1 MQNFLWVL
9 VSIIAYVGG
18 LLIVMRMTPRL
29 LSHSFD
35 EMFFMGAAALDILGA
50 LLAFGAIVLTFAL
63 FNGAFPIRVLNF
75 LLLVGILLVTMRIA
89 LYCIRP
95 RTGASTVSRALTG
108 GYGFF
113 LAAASV
119 FYIVQIFISK

>member
-1 MQNFLWVL
+1 MQDFLWIM
-9 VSIIAYVGG
+9 VSIIAYGGG
-18 LLIVMRMTPRL
+18 LLIIVRMTPRL

-63 FNGAFPIRVLNF
+63 FNGAFAIRVLNF
-75 LLLVGILLVTMRIA
+75 LLLVGILGVTVRTA

-95 RTGASTVSRALTG
+95 RMGVSVVSRVLTG

-113 LAAASV
+113 LAAASI
-119 FYIVQIFISK
+119 FYIAQLFISK

>member
-9 VSIIAYVGG
+9 VSLVAYVGG
-18 LLIVMRMTPRL
+18 LVIVVRVTPSL
-29 LSHSFD
+29 LSHTFD
-35 EMFFMGAAALDILGA
+35 EMFFMGGAALDILGA
-50 LLAFGAIVLTFAL
+50 LLAFGAIVLTFAM
-63 FNGAFPIRVLNF
+63 FNGAFPVRVLNF
-75 LLLVGILLVTMRIA
+75 LLLLGVLAVAVRTA

-95 RTGASTVSRALTG
+95 RVGTTAVSRALTG

-113 LAAASV
+113 LAVASV

>member
-1 MQNFLWVL
+1 MQDFLWVL

-18 LLIVMRMTPRL
+18 LVIVMRMTPRL

-75 LLLVGILLVTMRIA
+75 LLLVGILLITARTA
-89 LYCIRP
+89 FYCIRP
-95 RTGASTVSRALTG
+95 RTGASAVSRALTG
-108 GYGFF
+108 GYGIF
-113 LAAASV
+113 LAAASI
-119 FYIVQIFISK
+119 FYMVQLFVSK

>member
-1 MQNFLWVL
+1 
-9 VSIIAYVGG
+9 
-18 LLIVMRMTPRL
+18 MTPRL
-29 LSHSFD
+29 LSHTFD

-75 LLLVGILLVTMRIA
+75 LLLLGILLVTARTA

-95 RTGASTVSRALTG
+95 RAGASAVSRALTG

-119 FYIVQIFISK
+119 FYIVQIFVSK

>member
-1 MQNFLWVL
+1 MQSFLWIL
-9 VSIIAYVGG
+9 LSIIAYVGG
-18 LLIVMRMTPRL
+18 LIIIMRMTPRL
-29 LSHSFD
+29 LLHTFD

-50 LLAFGAIVLTFAL
+50 LLAFGAIVLTFSL

-75 LLLVGILLVTMRIA
+75 LLLLGILVVTARTA

-95 RTGASTVSRALTG
+95 RAGASAVSRALTG

-119 FYIVQIFISK
+119 FYIVQIFVSK

>member
-9 VSIIAYVGG
+9 VSIVAYVGG
-18 LLIVMRMTPRL
+18 LIIIIRMTPRL

-35 EMFFMGAAALDILGA
+35 EMFFMGAAALDIFGA

-63 FNGAFPIRVLNF
+63 FNGAFPVRVLNF
-75 LLLVGILLVTMRIA
+75 FLLLGILAVTARTA

-95 RTGASTVSRALTG
+95 RAGASAVSRVLTG

>member
-9 VSIIAYVGG
+9 VSIVAYVGG
-18 LLIVMRMTPRL
+18 LIIIIRMTPRL

-75 LLLVGILLVTMRIA
+75 LLLLGILVVTARTA

-95 RTGASTVSRALTG
+95 RAGASAVSRALTG

-119 FYIVQIFISK
+119 FYIVQIFVSK

>member
-1 MQNFLWVL
+1 MQSFLWVI
-9 VSIIAYVGG
+9 VSVVAYVGG
-18 LLIVMRMTPRL
+18 LVIVVCVTPRL

-35 EMFFMGAAALDILGA
+35 ELFFMGGAALDILGA
-50 LLAFGAIVLTFAL
+50 LLAFGAIVLTFAM
-63 FNGAFPIRVLNF
+63 FNGEFPIRVLNF
-75 LLLVGILLVTMRIA
+75 LLLIGILVVTARTA

-95 RTGASTVSRALTG
+95 RVGTTAVSRALTG

-119 FYIVQIFISK
+119 FYIVQVLTSK